1 MWHLPGFIIYTKK
14 KNRIIQYSHSININN
29 ILYCII
35 NILLNII
42 MVTKK
47 IELTMIPTAAG
58 SENAVYIEWMKF
70 TACL

>member
-1 MWHLPGFIIYTKK
+1 
-14 KNRIIQYSHSININN
+14 
-29 ILYCII
+29 
-35 NILLNII
+35 

>member
-1 MWHLPGFIIYTKK
+1 MHNKYM
-14 KNRIIQYSHSININN
+14 
-29 ILYCII
+29 
-35 NILLNII
+35 LLII

-47 IELTMIPTAAG
+47 IELTMIATATG